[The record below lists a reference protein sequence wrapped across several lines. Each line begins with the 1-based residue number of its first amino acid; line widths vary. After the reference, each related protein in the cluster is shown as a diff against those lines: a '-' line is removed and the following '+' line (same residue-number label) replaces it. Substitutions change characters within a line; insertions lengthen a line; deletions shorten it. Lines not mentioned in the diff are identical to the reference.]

1 MSAIIILPGRPTSDP
16 QIMPGKEQQHDLY
29 DSGHPLPP
37 AGSGRKQG
45 ERILFLLFQFLS
57 G

>member
-1 MSAIIILPGRPTSDP
+1 MSAIIFLPGGDLGSPDHA
-16 QIMPGKEQQHDLY
+16 GKEQQHDLY